1 MALPGRA
8 LGPGLVRL
16 PQITRISLKGLTQHN
31 THSGSRW
38 PRQRKIRE
46 DPHPWLPFSP
56 GRRTWLSRN
65 PYSRL
70 MVMDPGFAP

>member
-31 THSGSRW
+31 THSG
-38 PRQRKIRE
+38 
-46 DPHPWLPFSP
+46 
-56 GRRTWLSRN
+56 
-65 PYSRL
+65 
-70 MVMDPGFAP
+70 FAPRRGVIERVRQGWPDSYHAAILATSMV